1 MIDMDACCN
10 LSSRAVLRNSHE
22 FAEIVERAYS
32 IYLRAN
38 YTLGMLFPTFL
49 LSWIYNIY
57 SISTLLIVYSISLE
71 ENRLITMEMN
81 WSSVRPSN
89 VLLVV
94 L

>member
-1 MIDMDACCN
+1 VI
-10 LSSRAVLRNSHE
+10 RNSHE
-22 FAEIVERAYS
+22 FAEIVETVERAYS
-32 IYLRAN
+32 IYIRAN
-38 YTLGMLFPTFL
+38 YTLGMQLFPTFL
-49 LSWIYNIY
+49 LSWIYSIY

-89 VLLVV
+89 VLVV